1 MRKLPSA
8 YFCTCYRHPAGEGGV
23 RWHRHSSIAGD
34 WCESTRPQGRAA
46 AISYCAWRS
55 DPDWSGR
62 MLLAGHPEPFK
73 DAITRLQ
80 AYAVAGAEC
89 LYAPALRTR
98 EEIPIMVA

>member
-1 MRKLPSA
+1 
-8 YFCTCYRHPAGEGGV
+8 
-23 RWHRHSSIAGD
+23 
-34 WCESTRPQGRAA
+34 
-46 AISYCAWRS
+46 
-55 DPDWSGR
+55 